1 MLHASHCFAAS
12 VFCTTSCAMQI
23 PSTAEALIAKL
34 GAETE
39 GQRAQICELAPTVTA
54 MRNEL
59 KEASGSF
66 ELVTEV
72 KNASLLEFMRLH
84 EQQRERDRALATL
97 KQGNAGN
104 WRQLQRLQT
113 ERAEV
118 STQSAKHQ
126 QAEEQATSRRRAH
139 EAAVAL
145 VQRRLQL
152 VESLLRGE
160 CEALASVVRD
170 RDEVRAAADEEAKA
184 EQKKRKAE
192 ATTEAE
198 AEAAAATQVRQ
209 KQQRFASPQAPAM
222 AAAPGGWLDDDML
235 AAMDDAQLFG
245 GGAMPSMAMGASFAP
260 EASLG
265 GAMDDALLFC
275 GGVMPSM
282 DMGASFAPEAPLGGG
297 CW

>member
-1 MLHASHCFAAS
+1 MCEAVPPRTDGTRASTMLCSAGVRC
-12 VFCTTSCAMQI
+12 CC
-23 PSTAEALIAKL
+23 TAEALIAKL

-126 QAEEQATSRRRAH
+126 QAEEQAASRRRAH

-145 VQRRLQL
+145 VQWRLQL
-152 VESLLRGE
+152 VESLSGE

-170 RDEVRAAADEEAKA
+170 RDEVRVAADEEAKA

-192 ATTEAE
+192 ATTEAA
-198 AEAAAATQVRQ
+198 AEAAAATEVWQ
-209 KQQRFASPQAPAM
+209 KQQRPASPQAPAM

-260 EASLG
+260 EA
-265 GAMDDALLFC
+265 
-275 GGVMPSM
+275 
-282 DMGASFAPEAPLGGG
+282 PLGGG